1 MEVRMKKLLLSLC
14 LIMITPVVLADAQQE
29 AMEAT
34 FAAATDSSI
43 DTVFEIYQ
51 TYYDPVDDETYSI
64 VGWKVSTRMNTDMV
78 LDALEQALHDRGMP
92 KNVIHH
98 SDRGVQYLSIR
109 YTNRLEAANL
119 RASVGTTGDSY
130 DNALAE
136 TVNGLYKTEVIE
148 YLKADWQGLADV
160 QLATLNWVDWFNKER
175 VHSAL
180 GYVSPFEFEAMYY
193 DKINPLGQV
202 A

>member
-64 VGWKVSTRMNTDMV
+64 VGYDSLEDIVFKDNLVVNRTGFVGDFYKVTLLYGDPDIPRIYKGCDVYIT
-78 LDALEQALHDRGMP
+78 A
-92 KNVIHH
+92 KN
-98 SDRGVQYLSIR
+98 GK
-109 YTNRLEAANL
+109 
-119 RASVGTTGDSY
+119 TTYS
-130 DNALAE
+130 
-136 TVNGLYKTEVIE
+136 
-148 YLKADWQGLADV
+148 
-160 QLATLNWVDWFNKER
+160 
-175 VHSAL
+175 
-180 GYVSPFEFEAMYY
+180 
-193 DKINPLGQV
+193 KINPKECM
-202 A
+202 

>member
-64 VGWKVSTRMNTDMV
+64 VGYDSLEDIVFKDNLVTKLHCYTVIQTFLVSIKAVMFILLLKMARQHT
-78 LDALEQALHDRGMP
+78 AKSIQ
-92 KNVIHH
+92 KNVCK
-98 SDRGVQYLSIR
+98 R
-109 YTNRLEAANL
+109 N
-119 RASVGTTGDSY
+119 
-130 DNALAE
+130 
-136 TVNGLYKTEVIE
+136 
-148 YLKADWQGLADV
+148 
-160 QLATLNWVDWFNKER
+160 
-175 VHSAL
+175 
-180 GYVSPFEFEAMYY
+180 
-193 DKINPLGQV
+193 
-202 A
+202 